1 MKPLKHRKVKRCN
14 VRTGL
19 SSNQE
24 EQKKQQSS
32 PRDLATRGKAAAIG
46 RATRFDQ
53 ASVRLPRPVSATLGR
68 APRSRV
74 PVWPL

>member
-1 MKPLKHRKVKRCN
+1 MPKSRYR
-14 VRTGL
+14 VRIGL

-46 RATRFDQ
+46 RATSFDQ
-53 ASVRLPRPVSATLGR
+53 PSVPLPRPVSANLGR